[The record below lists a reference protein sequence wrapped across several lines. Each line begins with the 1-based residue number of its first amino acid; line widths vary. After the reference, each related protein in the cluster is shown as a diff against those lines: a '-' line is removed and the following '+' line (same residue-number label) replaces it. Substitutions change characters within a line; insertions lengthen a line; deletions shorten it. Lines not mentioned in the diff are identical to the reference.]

1 MRRFLNSALG
11 RLVRMLP
18 PREILEGY
26 EHPELIEIMFRKA
39 RDFSP
44 THRWDEFADRST
56 VLDFGGGFAQHYKC
70 ATPLSPDVRW
80 AVVETPAVVQRA
92 SALASDRLRF
102 FTSVEAAANWLGE
115 IDLMHSDGALHY
127 APDPM
132 RALRSLC
139 AAGAREMLWKRTFL
153 SATDRTEIE
162 DQLSRLDENGPR
174 VANER
179 GLTVSR
185 KLVRYRMTRIPEA
198 EFIKMHSAYELVER
212 GAGGFRFVMK

>member
-11 RLVRMLP
+11 RILRMLP
-18 PREILEGY
+18 PKEILEGY
-26 EHPELIEIMFRKA
+26 EHPELIEMMFRKA

-44 THRWDEFADRST
+44 THRWEEFANRSA
-56 VLDFGGGFAQHYKC
+56 VLDFGGGFGQHFKC
-70 ATPLSPDVRW
+70 ATPLSPEVRW

-92 SALASDRLRF
+92 AVFASDRLRF
-102 FTSVEAAANWLGE
+102 FTSVAAAADWLGT

-132 RALRSLC
+132 QALRKLC
-139 AAGAREMLWKRTFL
+139 ALAAKEMLWKRTFL
-153 SATDRTEIE
+153 SQTDRTEIE
-162 DQLSRLDENGPR
+162 DQVSRLDENGPR

-185 KLVRYRMTRIPEA
+185 NLVRYRTTRIPEA
-198 EFIKMHSAYELVER
+198 DFLAMHSAYDLIER
-212 GAGGFRFVMK
+212 NAGGFRFIRT